1 MQTSPSQPAA
11 SWTPV
16 ADVLRRPVVFVS
28 GKGGV
33 GKTVVSQ
40 AIAQV
45 LAQKGHRTLW
55 VGFEDPTRKAGELIR
70 VAKNLHYLNCEST
83 TAFEEY
89 MALKLRIPGL
99 AHLFTSNPVIQ
110 FLAKAGPGIHEL
122 VLLGKLW
129 YERKNYDRIVADL
142 PSTGYGLAM
151 FQSIDNWARMFQ
163 SGPLYKDAKE
173 MIETFS
179 SPREAGQLIVALPE
193 EMPLRESLELGDYLQ
208 KIFPTN
214 APAYLINRRF
224 PNLASLPESTDL
236 GSDPAAWNS
245 PLAESLMDFALRR
258 SALEAH
264 NARIWDQQGIQYES
278 LDWELPGAPVLGVGN
293 QLQKRGLL

>member
-1 MQTSPSQPAA
+1 MQTSTPQQTQC
-11 SWTPV
+11 TPV
-16 ADVLRRPVVFVS
+16 AEILKRPVIFVS

-45 LAQKGHRTLW
+45 FAQKGQRTLW
-55 VGFEDPTRKAGELIR
+55 VGFEDPTRKPGELLRI
-70 VAKNLHYLNCEST
+70 AKNLHYLNCEAT

-89 MALKLRIPGL
+89 MGLKLRIPGL
-99 AHLFTSNPVIQ
+99 AHLFTSNPVIK

-151 FQSIDNWARMFQ
+151 FQSIDNWAKMFQ
-163 SGPLYKDAKE
+163 SGPLYKDAKA

-179 SPREAGQLIVALPE
+179 STREAGQLIVALPE
-193 EMPLRESLELGDYLQ
+193 EMPLQESLELGAYLQ
-208 KIFPTN
+208 RIFPHN

-224 PNLASLPESTDL
+224 PQLRAADSQETDPTRWST
-236 GSDPAAWNS
+236 
-245 PLAESLMDFALRR
+245 PLAGNLLDFAQKR
-258 SALEAH
+258 SLLEAH
-264 NARIWDQQGIQYES
+264 NSKIWNQAGVQYED
-278 LDWELPGAPVLGVGN
+278 LDWELPGTAIQGVSA
-293 QLQKRGLL
+293 QLQKKGLL

>member
-1 MQTSPSQPAA
+1 MTQTSTPQQTQCA
-11 SWTPV
+11 SV
-16 ADVLRRPVVFVS
+16 ADILRRPVIFVS

-45 LAQKGHRTLW
+45 FAQKGQRTLW
-55 VGFEDPTRKAGELIR
+55 VGFEDPTRKPGELLR
-70 VAKNLHYLNCEST
+70 VAKNLHYLNCEATS
-83 TAFEEY
+83 AFEEY
-89 MALKLRIPGL
+89 MGLKLRIPGL
-99 AHLFTSNPVIQ
+99 AHLFTSNPVIK

-151 FQSIDNWARMFQ
+151 FQSIDNWAKMFQ
-163 SGPLYKDAKE
+163 SGPLYKDAKA

-179 SPREAGQLIVALPE
+179 STREAGQLIVALPE
-193 EMPLRESLELGDYLQ
+193 EMPLQESLELGAYLHR
-208 KIFPTN
+208 IFPQN

-224 PNLASLPESTDL
+224 PQLKTTTDS
-236 GSDPAAWNS
+236 GTSDPTSWKT
-245 PLAESLMDFALRR
+245 PLAETLLEFASKR

-264 NARIWDQQGIQYES
+264 NSRIWDQAGVQYES
-278 LDWELPGAPVLGVGN
+278 LDWELPGTAIQGVSA
-293 QLQKRGLL
+293 QLQKKGLV